1 MANHKPAKPK
11 LKTHKTAAARF
22 SVTGTGKIM
31 RTQGTRRAR
40 NKRSEVLRDRKVMVP
55 VSKTVLKRVRR
66 LIPYGA

>member
-11 LKTHKTAAARF
+11 LKTSKTAAARF

-40 NKRSEVLRDRKVMVP
+40 NKRTEVLNDRMEMIP
-55 VSKTVLKRVRR
+55 ISKTVAKRVRR